1 MRVQIIS
8 LRYTCCSLAG
18 MHIDSDCIGHSATGY
33 MLLVWLFFS
42 IFWLIYGPLFKADTT
57 CNIIVLMV
65 SNLLATPKKIVKNS
79 TQSRVSRDRKKVSQR
94 HYHVNKS
101 ALYISNLSKSF
112 IFVSCPTI

>member
-1 MRVQIIS
+1 M
-8 LRYTCCSLAG
+8 CCSLVG
-18 MHIDSDCIGHSATGY
+18 MHIDSDCIGHTAAGY

-65 SNLLATPKKIVKNS
+65 SNLLATLTFLKIAKILLSHESVVTEKS
-79 TQSRVSRDRKKVSQR
+79 LPTALSRQ
-94 HYHVNKS
+94 YKS